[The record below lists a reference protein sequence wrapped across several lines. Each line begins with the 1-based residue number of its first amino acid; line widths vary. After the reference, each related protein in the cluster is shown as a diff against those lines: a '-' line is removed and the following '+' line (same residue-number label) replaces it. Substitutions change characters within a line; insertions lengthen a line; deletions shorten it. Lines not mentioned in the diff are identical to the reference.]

1 MFDVNLLI
9 ISSSITPLAMP
20 FATGIRKFVQAPV
33 SDGRNN
39 TAIHAQV
46 SDGRY
51 NTAIHR
57 GNHGAI
63 EGSIFEYNIKYGR
76 KGGSKSNH
84 TVYEAAGAAWKA
96 HSLRVATI
104 MRETLA
110 TKNEQLRDKDTKIEQ
125 LREQIDTR
133 DLNYHLSYEYASKR
147 APAYGDRAYELATE
161 NEQLRAQVEMLNLK
175 IAKVCKAAK
184 AIVDE

>member
-1 MFDVNLLI
+1 
-9 ISSSITPLAMP
+9 
-20 FATGIRKFVQAPV
+20 
-33 SDGRNN
+33 
-39 TAIHAQV
+39 
-46 SDGRY
+46 
-51 NTAIHR
+51 
-57 GNHGAI
+57 
-63 EGSIFEYNIKYGR
+63 
-76 KGGSKSNH
+76 
-84 TVYEAAGAAWKA
+84 
-96 HSLRVATI
+96 

-133 DLNYHLSYEYASKR
+133 DLNYHLKYEYASKR
-147 APAYGDRAYELATE
+147 APAYDDRAYELATE